1 MTRLWWVMGGCGLL
15 GAGWPGIISNEV
27 SGHFPVTR
35 RRPSLSPRVSQ
46 ATRSCRVIK
55 PLILPQ
61 IVSVTVGFAT
71 TGKYEEEAGRS
82 DRAGEWR
89 GKEFPG
95 EDDKCHVSSH
105 RKVGRGSRAFSC
117 HWPWLSLSTMISLAE
132 EGTLHN
138 TWDRA
143 WENPLVLDKKE
154 ISWHKSSRPTIHRTE
169 HYILRGS
176 RSARDAHSDYVSS
189 TDPWSIQGIC
199 IDSLFGNKT
208 QYFRLR
214 LNKERELAERA

>member
-1 MTRLWWVMGGCGLL
+1 MGNGR
-15 GAGWPGIISNEV
+15 V
-27 SGHFPVTR
+27 RVTR
-35 RRPSLSPRVSQ
+35 GSVTRYYLKWRLGTLSGDRGGPLCLSRVPQ

-117 HWPWLSLSTMISLAE
+117 HWPWLSLSSVISLAE

-138 TWDRA
+138 TWVRA
-143 WENPLVLDKKE
+143 WENPLGPDKKG
-154 ISWHKSSRPTIHRTE
+154 ISWHKSLRPKKPCKHFDKLVMLTFW
-169 HYILRGS
+169 L
-176 RSARDAHSDYVSS
+176 D
-189 TDPWSIQGIC
+189 IC
-199 IDSLFGNKT
+199 ML
-208 QYFRLR
+208 
-214 LNKERELAERA
+214 LAFL

>member
-1 MTRLWWVMGGCGLL
+1 MGNGR
-15 GAGWPGIISNEV
+15 V
-27 SGHFPVTR
+27 RVTR
-35 RRPSLSPRVSQ
+35 GSVTRYYLKWRLGTLSGDRGGPLCLSQVPQ

-95 EDDKCHVSSH
+95 EDDKCRVSSH

-117 HWPWLSLSTMISLAE
+117 HWPWLSLSSVISLAE

-138 TWDRA
+138 TWVRA
-143 WENPLVLDKKE
+143 WENPLGPDKKG
-154 ISWHKSSRPTIHRTE
+154 ISWHKSLRPKKPCKHFDKLVMLTFW
-169 HYILRGS
+169 L
-176 RSARDAHSDYVSS
+176 D
-189 TDPWSIQGIC
+189 IC
-199 IDSLFGNKT
+199 ML
-208 QYFRLR
+208 
-214 LNKERELAERA
+214 LAFL